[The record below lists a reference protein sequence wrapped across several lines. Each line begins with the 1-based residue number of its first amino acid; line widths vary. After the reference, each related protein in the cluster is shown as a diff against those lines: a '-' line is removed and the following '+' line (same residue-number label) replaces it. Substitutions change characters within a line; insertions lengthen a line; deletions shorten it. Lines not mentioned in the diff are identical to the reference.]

1 MEENKNF
8 EDIYKAFK
16 ERQEIQ
22 EKKKTAGERNFQY
35 LRTVREAIKKT

>member
-8 EDIYKAFK
+8 TEIYKAFK

-22 EKKKTAGERNFQY
+22 EKKINQQVKEIFNT
-35 LRTVREAIKKT
+35 

>member
-8 EDIYKAFK
+8 KEIYKALK

-22 EKKKTAGERNFQY
+22 EKNKPAGERNFQH
-35 LRTVREAIKKT
+35 LRTEREAIKKT